1 MSAHINPCF
10 IFVVCNPCT
19 FIFNWFFF
27 VFVFVQC
34 FFWGGG
40 LCVCFCFDFFV
51 FFCNKIIFMI
61 SLKHK
66 Q

>member
-19 FIFNWFFF
+19 FIFNWVFF

-34 FFWGGG
+34 FFFWGGVM
-40 LCVCFCFDFFV
+40 CVFLFC